1 MALTFTLLPVQ
12 EGRKGRGVG
21 LGLRPDLT
29 GKGLGHGFLVARL
42 EFARRSFP
50 PEVFRLAV
58 ATFNE
63 RAIKVYEGVGFVQ
76 GWIYRHETNG
86 GVSEFLEMERRA

>member
-1 MALTFTLLPVQ
+1 MSS
-12 EGRKGRGVG
+12 RGG
-21 LGLRPDLT
+21 P
-29 GKGLGHGFLVARL
+29 F
-42 EFARRSFP
+42 

-76 GWIYRHETNG
+76 GRIYRHETNG
-86 GVSEFLEMERRA
+86 GAYEFLKMFGRVRPVA

>member
-1 MALTFTLLPVQ
+1 LSS
-12 EGRKGRGVG
+12 RGG
-21 LGLRPDLT
+21 P
-29 GKGLGHGFLVARL
+29 F
-42 EFARRSFP
+42 

-76 GWIYRHETNG
+76 GRIYRHETNG
-86 GVSEFLEMERRA
+86 WVYEFLEMERCA

>member
-1 MALTFTLLPVQ
+1 M
-12 EGRKGRGVG
+12 GVG

-29 GKGLGHGFLVARL
+29 GKGLGHGFLVAGL

-86 GVSEFLEMERRA
+86 GVSEFLEMERCA